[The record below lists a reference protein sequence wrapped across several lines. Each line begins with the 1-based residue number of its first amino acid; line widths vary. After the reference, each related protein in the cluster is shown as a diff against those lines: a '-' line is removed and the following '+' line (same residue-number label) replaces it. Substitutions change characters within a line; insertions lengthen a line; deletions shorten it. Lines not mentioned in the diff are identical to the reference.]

1 MAAQVACNQ
10 EATAA
15 EAEQVNQVLASVNV
29 LTFVSSSSSNRA
41 AAAVA
46 ALLRLQLNYFKHFIS
61 HNKSGR
67 RRAKGGRMLSKEADR
82 QAGARQT
89 AEGGPRCRRVAAA
102 AAAAAVTCRQLQFAW
117 VFSARDFCIVAAG
130 GKWRARLHTHTHTLY
145 LPPTPLS
152 IFLRLLCTPLA
163 SF

>member
-1 MAAQVACNQ
+1 MQPKGNQ

-29 LTFVSSSSSNRA
+29 LTFVSSSTAA

-61 HNKSGR
+61 HNKSERTGEQQEHGGTR
-67 RRAKGGRMLSKEADR
+67 RHAGS
-82 QAGARQT
+82 QAVARQT
-89 AEGGPRCRRVAAA
+89 AEGSPRCRRVAAA
-102 AAAAAVTCRQLQFAW
+102 AAAATWRQLQFAW
-117 VFSARDFCIVAAG
+117 VFSARDFCIVAAV
-130 GKWRARLHTHTHTLY
+130 GKWRARLHTHAHTY
-145 LPPTPLS
+145 TLPSPTRSPC
-152 IFLRLLCTPLA
+152 LCGTPLA